1 MKLNNI
7 HRGGRSLRTLHRS
20 KISKACSTPLDLEEF
35 KPVPDLISVVSCLNS
50 KGNVKGW
57 KPFSSFLIDTV
68 KVKIRV
74 KHPPLSE
81 LAQGN
86 PNVKQDGY
94 RFLVRCPSTGVVAQ
108 IFSRENGTVL
118 LIEFSI
124 PKFLTGQNI
133 VGHLHVPA
141 GCLAGIKKA
150 LKLLGLM
157 PTKEERQA
165 IIRGDYILT
174 RVDVTVHVDC
184 QTPDRAQALLLA
196 LRAFI
201 VRYASNVSMYGYKG
215 LYLGQSSERRTM
227 KIYPKGIE
235 LQKKGRQIPAHVY
248 GCKFLTDKAAS
259 LVRFE
264 LTLRGKELTRL
275 GLSSPL
281 AWNKQV
287 AMEQMLPWLGKLRGV
302 EGVVPN
308 LAAIE
313 NLSPVM
319 QNKLLLWLGGHV
331 DAFSRGVT
339 RDSYREARKKVE
351 DITGINIEQ
360 TPDVDLQ
367 AAAVTTISQLFTQGL
382 GFKTYEKRWP
392 KFLAAVRAHPQP
404 AQAVTTSQP
413 QSHTPVH

>member
-1 MKLNNI
+1 MKLNSI

-20 KISKACSTPLDLEEF
+20 KISKACSTSCDLEEF
-35 KPVPDLISVVSCLNS
+35 KPVPDLLSVVSCLDS

-68 KVKIRV
+68 KVKVWV

-94 RFLVRCPSTGVVAQ
+94 RFLVRCPSTGAVAQ
-108 IFSRENGTVL
+108 VFSRENGTVL
-118 LIEFSI
+118 LLEFSI

-133 VGHLHVPA
+133 VGHLDVHA

-150 LKLLGLM
+150 LKLMGLM

-174 RVDVTVHVDC
+174 RIDVTVHVDC

-201 VRYASNVSMYGYKG
+201 VRFAGDVSMYGEAT
-215 LYLGQSSERRTM
+215 LYVGQHSNRRTL
-227 KIYPKGIE
+227 KVYDKGIE
-235 LQKKGRQIPAHVY
+235 LQKKCKIPAHVY
-248 GCKFLTDKAAS
+248 GCMFLTDKAAS

-275 GLSSPL
+275 RLSSPL
-281 AWNKQV
+281 AWSHQV
-287 AMEQMLPWLGKLRGV
+287 AKGLLLPWIHELHQVG
-302 EGVVPN
+302 GVVPN
-308 LAAIE
+308 LAAIG

-331 DAFSRGVT
+331 DAFTRGVT
-339 RDSYREARKKVE
+339 RDSFLEARKKVE
-351 DITGINIEQ
+351 VATGINIEQ
-360 TPDVDLQ
+360 MADVDLQ
-367 AAAVTTISQLFTQGL
+367 AVALTTISQLFTQGL
-382 GFKTYEKRWP
+382 GFKTHEKRWP

-413 QSHTPVH
+413 QSRTPVH